1 MDHAARRFTLSRPGL
16 IRCPATR
23 VSSKLALAG
32 ISLLGAGNV
41 TGVAAVNAKNLG
53 MEVTLFPSWAA
64 FKEFGIDYR
73 TSYDIDSNSS
83 LTHSIALVSTSA
95 LKAYSPAGAS
105 RDVLHQ

>member
-1 MDHAARRFTLSRPGL
+1 
-16 IRCPATR
+16 
-23 VSSKLALAG
+23 LALAG

-41 TGVAAVNAKNLG
+41 TEVAAVNAKNLG

-105 RDVLHQ
+105 RHVLHQ